1 MKLTDTEVRYVAN
14 LANLNLTEEE
24 VARMVHDLDG
34 ILAHMDRLAAIDTEG
49 IAPMTQVNEALSDSS
64 ETATLRPDVERASL
78 GNELATANAP
88 TAGSGYFK
96 VPLVIER

>member
-24 VARMVHDLDG
+24 IARMVHDLDG
-34 ILAHMDRLAAIDTEG
+34 ILGQMDRLAAIDTEG
-49 IAPMTQVNEALSDSS
+49 IAPMTQVLYDAA

-78 GNELATANAP
+78 DNELALANAP
-88 TAGSGYFK
+88 SAGDGYFK
-96 VPLVIER
+96 VPRVIERG